1 MAKLAVIETGGK
13 QYRVKEND
21 IIKIE
26 KLPVSEGD
34 TFEFDKVLLISD
46 ENGSD
51 AQVGTPYLEVK
62 VEGKILS
69 QGRHKKVN
77 VVKYK
82 PKIRYKKV
90 TGHRQHFTEVQ
101 ITKIP

>member
-26 KLPVSEGD
+26 KLLVDEGD
-34 TFEFDKVLLISD
+34 TYTFDNVLLISD
-46 ENGSD
+46 EDGSN
-51 AQVGTPYLEVK
+51 AQIGTPYLETA

-90 TGHRQHFTEVQ
+90 TGHKQHYTEVQ

>member
-1 MAKLAVIETGGK
+1 MSKLAVIETGGK
-13 QYRVKEND
+13 QYRVQEND

-26 KLPVSEGD
+26 KLPVQEGD
-34 TFEFDKVLLISD
+34 TVTFDKVLLVGD
-46 ENGSD
+46 EAGTD
-51 AQVGTPYLEVK
+51 VQVGTPFVDTK
-62 VEGKILS
+62 VEGKVLRQARS
-69 QGRHKKVN
+69 KKVN

-101 ITKIP
+101 ITKIG